1 MAMPAS
7 ERDEAL
13 AQSVAAARAAT
24 AAMMAGD
31 SAPLQALF
39 APGDDVVVM
48 GAFGGVFRGRA
59 AVQERLSQTGQVDTG
74 GERVQ
79 VEPVARWIG
88 DDVACTVEV
97 VRHEGVELAGHAP
110 TTTAYRVTHVFRREG
125 DGWKLVLRHADP
137 LTDFRG
143 PAAVLPEH
151 A

>member
-1 MAMPAS
+1 MLAS
-7 ERDEAL
+7 ERDAAL
-13 AQSVAAARAAT
+13 AHSVAAARVAT
-24 AAMMAGD
+24 EAMMAGD

-39 APGDDVVVM
+39 SPSDDVVVM

-59 AVQERLSQTGQVDTG
+59 AVQERLRQTGQVYTG

-79 VEPVARWIG
+79 VEPVAQWIG

-97 VRHEGVELAGHAP
+97 VRHEGIQVAGHAP
-110 TTTAYRVTHVFRREG
+110 TMTAYRVTHVFRREG

-143 PAAVLPEH
+143 PATVLPEH
-151 A
+151 V